1 LSLQTY
7 YAKHLT
13 NEKRRKYKKQMPEE
27 NQKIY
32 INENNI
38 LGHPKNGQILVEEVQ
53 KYKDLNLTI
62 YFRLVKAYLQ
72 KKFNFRKRNSKLDV

>member
-1 LSLQTY
+1 
-7 YAKHLT
+7 
-13 NEKRRKYKKQMPEE
+13 MPEE

-62 YFRLVKAYLQ
+62 YFQLVKAYLQ

>member
-13 NEKRRKYKKQMPEE
+13 NEKRRKYKKKMSEE

-53 KYKDLNLTI
+53 KYKD
-62 YFRLVKAYLQ
+62 
-72 KKFNFRKRNSKLDV
+72 